1 MSEVLIRNDNRCFFD
16 LTPIM
21 PSPSLDFIDYPESEV
36 VIGIVAPTGTNT
48 DYIETE
54 LKQRLQN
61 YGYSPIPVRLSSLLK
76 LLDHG
81 VDIKDIP
88 PFERIW
94 SLMDA
99 GDAVRTKTGRGDA
112 LALLAVSEILKE
124 RPKDSIEKPEPKPK
138 AAYILRSL
146 KHPDEVIALR
156 RVYKEGFYLFGIF
169 DSEANRIK
177 YLVED
182 KIIDAKDATK
192 LVERDQ
198 NEETP
203 NDLGQKT
210 RDTFHLADAF
220 VSLSVS
226 KDDAKKQLWR
236 ILDLLFGHPF
246 ETPTPDEHA
255 MYLAYATSFRSA
267 DLSRQVGAVVLS
279 ESNELL
285 AVGTNEVPRFGG
297 GIYDSLDKNDSRDHK
312 KGLDSN
318 AERKNKIVDGI
329 VTLVTE
335 DFSLKD
341 NEEVKKKLEV
351 FGSVEALVKAGVSKT
366 LLSYITEFGRPVH
379 AEMEALLSCARK
391 SLSPQ
396 NGTLYTTT
404 FPCHNCAK
412 HIINAGIK
420 RVVYVEPYPKS
431 LAGELHD
438 DAISLEG
445 GPAKKVKFEPFVGI
459 GSRRFMDLFSM
470 GLSSG
475 HPIKRKK
482 SNSHE
487 KVGWKIDDTKLRV
500 PMLPTSYLER
510 EEAAALEIKKKL
522 EERNE
527 EKN

>member
-1 MSEVLIRNDNRCFFD
+1 
-16 LTPIM
+16 M
-21 PSPSLDFIDYPESEV
+21 PSSSLDFIDYPESEI

-54 LKQRLQN
+54 LSNRLKN
-61 YGYSPIPVRLSSLLK
+61 YGYSPVEVRLSSLLK
-76 LLDHG
+76 LIDHG
-81 VDIKDIP
+81 VDIKDSP

-99 GDAVRTKTGRGDA
+99 GDAVRSRTGRGDA
-112 LALLAVSEILKE
+112 LALLAISEVSKE
-124 RPKDSIEKPEPKPK
+124 RPTDDAGKPEPKPK
-138 AAYILRSL
+138 TAYILRSL

-156 RVYKEGFYLFGIF
+156 RVYKEGFYLLGIF
-169 DSEANRIK
+169 DSEINRIK
-177 YLVED
+177 YLVNE
-182 KIIDAKDATK
+182 KLIEEANAKM
-192 LVERDQ
+192 LIERDQ
-198 NEETP
+198 NEDIP
-203 NDLGQKT
+203 NDLGQKN

-226 KDDAKKQLWR
+226 KDDAKQQLWR
-236 ILDLLFGHPF
+236 ILNLIFRHPF

-255 MYLAYATSFRSA
+255 MYLAYATSFRSS

-279 ESNELL
+279 EQGELL
-285 AVGTNEVPRFGG
+285 AVGTNDVPCYGG
-297 GIYDSLDKNDSRDHK
+297 GLYDCLNPDDKRDFK
-312 KGLDSN
+312 KGFDSN
-318 AERKNKIVDGI
+318 AERKNKIIDGI
-329 VTLVTE
+329 VRIVTD
-335 DFSLKD
+335 DFDAKD
-341 NEEVKKKLEV
+341 NEATKKKLKSYGGIE
-351 FGSVEALVKAGVSKT
+351 GLVKAGVSKT
-366 LLSYITEFGRPVH
+366 LVSYVTEFGRPVH

-391 SLSPQ
+391 GVSPR

-412 HIINAGIK
+412 HIVNAGIK
-420 RVVYVEPYPKS
+420 RMVYVEPYPKS

-438 DAISLEG
+438 DAIYLEG
-445 GPAKKVKFEPFVGI
+445 ANKNKVKFEPFVGI

-487 KVGWKIDDTKLRV
+487 KVDWNIRDTKLRV

-510 EEAAALEIKKKL
+510 EEAAALVIKKKL
-522 EERNE
+522 EEKNE
-527 EKN
+527 EEN